1 MDVPQPLTPDTRR
14 MQDTPRPENGA
25 ARRTQPLIRSA
36 GIRFALSYGVVFVLA
51 AFVLAFSL
59 WHSTAD
65 VLQQQVQSSIHDD
78 VTLLAEHDQLGG
90 AQSVAAALRERL
102 ANQENADG
110 IYLLVDAAGDR
121 MAGNLDQW
129 PVGLTQMDT
138 WYQLPVHRRGEAS
151 VALLRAMQLPTGE
164 KLLVG
169 RDVRALIGLRDTLR
183 DAMIGAASLIVVLGL
198 LSTLLI
204 RALFR
209 GVVRDISA
217 TTRAIAQGDLSRRV
231 PRTGKGDE
239 FDELA
244 GLINDMLDR
253 ISRLMDG
260 VRQVSNAIAHDL
272 RTPITRA
279 RARLEDAA
287 AHARSPEAVQNA
299 IERATQDLD
308 GIVRVFEALLRIAEI
323 EAGARRA
330 AFFAVDLSP
339 MLRDMD
345 ELYQAVADERGLHL
359 QTNIA
364 TTLPVFG
371 DRDLVQQAVANLL
384 DNALKFSTPGEVIR
398 LFATLNR
405 GMVEISVADRG
416 PGIAEA
422 DRARAS
428 ERFFRAETA
437 RNTEGSGL
445 GLALVAAVAQLHNG
459 TLELLDNKP
468 GLWAVLRIP
477 AQLSAA

>member
-1 MDVPQPLTPDTRR
+1 MDASQPLPMD
-14 MQDTPRPENGA
+14 
-25 ARRTQPLIRSA
+25 ARRTPETPRTENGQGQRSQPLIRSA
-36 GIRFALSYGVVFVLA
+36 GIRFALSYGVVFALA

-65 VLQQQVQSSIHDD
+65 LLQRQVQNAIHDD
-78 VTLLAEHDQLGG
+78 ITLLTEHDQVGGG
-90 AQSVAAALRERL
+90 ASVVAALQDRL
-102 ANQENADG
+102 ANSQNADA
-110 IYLLVDAAGDR
+110 IYLLVDANGNR
-121 MAGNLDQW
+121 LAGNLDQW
-129 PVGLTQMDT
+129 PAGLTKMDS
-138 WYQLPVHRRGEAS
+138 WYQLPVRRGGDS
-151 VALLRAMQLPTGE
+151 SMALLRALQLPTGE

-169 RDVRALIGLRDTLR
+169 RDVRALIGLHDTLR
-183 DAMIGAASLIVVLGL
+183 DAMIGAASLILVLGL
-198 LSTLLI
+198 LSILLI

-209 GVVRDISA
+209 GVIRDISA

-231 PRTGKGDE
+231 PRSGKGDE

-244 GLINDMLDR
+244 GLINHMLDR
-253 ISRLMDG
+253 ITRLMDG

-287 AHARSPEAVQNA
+287 AHASSPEAMQNA

-323 EAGARRA
+323 DAGARRA
-330 AFFAVDLSP
+330 AFLTVDLSP

-345 ELYQAVADERGLHL
+345 ELYRAVAEERGLHL
-359 QTNIA
+359 ETGIIA
-364 TTLPVFG
+364 PLPVFG

-384 DNALKFSTPGEVIR
+384 DNALKFSPPGEVIR
-398 LFATLNR
+398 LSAVLN
-405 GMVEISVADRG
+405 GAMVEIVVADRG

-422 DRARAS
+422 DRNRAT
-428 ERFFRAETA
+428 ERFFRAEIA
-437 RNTEGSGL
+437 RHTEGSGL

-459 TLELLDNKP
+459 TLELEDNGP
-468 GLWAVLRIP
+468 GLRAVFSIP
-477 AQLSAA
+477 AQLSET

>member
-1 MDVPQPLTPDTRR
+1 MEVTQPLMPDASRKP
-14 MQDTPRPENGA
+14 DAPRTENGA
-25 ARRTQPLIRSA
+25 GRRSQPLIRSA
-36 GIRFALSYGVVFVLA
+36 GIRFALSYGIVFALA
-51 AFVLAFSL
+51 SFVLAFSL
-59 WHSTAD
+59 WHSTSEL
-65 VLQQQVQSSIHDD
+65 LQRQVQSAIHDD
-78 VTLLAEHDQLGG
+78 VTLLAEHEQVGG
-90 AQSVAAALRERL
+90 ASSVAAAVQDRL
-102 ANQENADG
+102 ANNQNADG
-110 IYLLVDAAGDR
+110 IYLLEDAAGNR
-121 MAGNLDQW
+121 LAGNLDKW

-138 WYQLPVHRRGEAS
+138 WYKLPVRRGGTAS
-151 VALLRAMQLPTGE
+151 RALLRAMELPTGE

-169 RDVRALIGLRDTLR
+169 RDVRALLGLRDTLR
-183 DAMIGAASLIVVLGL
+183 GAMIAAASLVVVLGL

-209 GVVRDISA
+209 GMIRDISN

-287 AHARSPEAVQNA
+287 AHATSPEAVQTA

-345 ELYQAVADERGLHL
+345 ELYHAVADECGLNL
-359 QTNIA
+359 QAGIA
-364 TTLPVFG
+364 ASLPVFG
-371 DRDLVQQAVANLL
+371 DRELVQQAVANLL

-398 LFATLNR
+398 FSAALNDA
-405 GMVEISVADRG
+405 MVEITVADRG

-422 DRARAS
+422 DRARAT
-428 ERFFRAETA
+428 ERFFRAEAA
-437 RNTEGSGL
+437 RHTEGAGL

-459 TLELLDNKP
+459 TLELLDNGP
-468 GLWAVLRIP
+468 GLCAVLRIP
-477 AQLSAA
+477 AQRAVA